1 MTAMATQPD
10 AAPAGPAA
18 PAVRPRYTHR
28 QVLEVLAAL
37 LMALLT
43 SMISTSV
50 VSTALPTIVG
60 EFHAQNRLSWIASA
74 TLLTMTASTPLWG
87 KLSDLFGRKVL
98 FQLSL
103 VIFVVSCA
111 AAGFSQNMT
120 EMIVARAFQGIG
132 AGGLSALTQVILG
145 DIVEPRER
153 GRYSGYLGAAFGVS
167 TVAGPLLGGFL
178 VDGPGWR
185 YCFFISIP
193 LAVVAFIMIQ
203 KILKLPHV
211 ARDAKVDWLGA
222 TFLTAGSALLV
233 GMLSFAGQEFDW
245 NSPWTYGLAGAAL
258 LCLLGAVFAER
269 RAHDPILPPRLFRN
283 RTFVLTATAS
293 LLVGVA
299 MFGGII
305 YLPQYLQIVQGM
317 SPTASGLMTLP
328 MVVAM
333 FLFSIGIGQVIT
345 RTGRWKIFPVIG
357 MLVVSLGMFLLS
369 RLHVD
374 SSHGTIGLYVAVLGA
389 GLGMTMQTLIL
400 AAQNAVQRADMAA
413 TTSGVSYFRS
423 LGGAIGVAAFG
434 AILTNRLADEIV
446 TQAVKAHLNL
456 AGGGFDASSIGS
468 PEAIKHLK
476 PIVRHVVRE
485 AFTGSLHAVFLTA
498 VPVAL
503 AGWLAVLFLKEL
515 PLRSSRH
522 PVETPPAGDAPS
534 SAASGATPASGPADR
549 TAIPASGPDDRTATP
564 ASGPADRTAIP
575 ASGPD
580 DRTGPAGGG
589 TAVLGAA
596 PGEPPSAG
604 AGRGEALSAGAG
616 PGEVA
621 SGGRSPGVAAG
632 GTASPPVRVEL
643 DRIGRDDALVSGLL
657 LAMVA
662 QRMDRPDSAGSPLVP
677 ALAELLPT
685 ATGTAAERAR
695 LAVDQV
701 IRPSALALMQRAHRP
716 ATCPA
721 DPAVDDVPAAGSATG
736 DGVASAWSAGGDGV
750 AGAWSAGGHGAGSAG
765 GDAGAGTGAAG
776 PRAGSAGGHGTA
788 GPAGGARG
796 SVDGRSGSAY
806 GGAAR

>member
-18 PAVRPRYTHR
+18 SAVRPRYSHR
-28 QVLEVLAAL
+28 QILEVLAAL

-103 VIFVVSCA
+103 IIFVVSCA

-193 LAVVAFIMIQ
+193 LAVVAFAMIQ

-245 NSPWTYGLAGAAL
+245 NSPWTYGLSGAAL
-258 LCLLGAVFAER
+258 LCLIGAVFAER
-269 RAHDPILPPRLFRN
+269 QAHDPILPPRLFRN

-328 MVVAM
+328 MVIAM

-345 RTGRWKIFPVIG
+345 RTGRWKVFPVIG

-374 SSHGTIGLYVAVLGA
+374 SSHVTIGLYVAVLGA

-400 AAQNAVQRADMAA
+400 AAQNAVRRADMAA

-434 AILTNRLADEIV
+434 AILTHRLGSELIS
-446 TQAVKAHLNL
+446 QAARAHLRL
-456 AGGGFDASSIGS
+456 AGGGGLDASSIGS
-468 PEAIKHLK
+468 PEAIKHLE
-476 PIVRHVVRE
+476 PIVQHVVRE
-485 AFTGSLHAVFLTA
+485 AFTGSLHSVFLTA

-522 PVETPPAGDAPS
+522 PIETPPADATS
-534 SAASGATPASGPADR
+534 SMPVLAVTD
-549 TAIPASGPDDRTATP
+549 
-564 ASGPADRTAIP
+564 
-575 ASGPD
+575 
-580 DRTGPAGGG
+580 PAGRPGG
-589 TAVLGAA
+589 TG
-596 PGEPPSAG
+596 GG
-604 AGRGEALSAGAG
+604 GALSDRAPA
-616 PGEVA
+616 
-621 SGGRSPGVAAG
+621 
-632 GTASPPVRVEL
+632 PPVRVAT
-643 DRIGRDDALVSGLL
+643 DGIGPDDALVGGLL
-657 LAMVA
+657 LSLVA
-662 QRMDRPDSAGSPLVP
+662 QRMGRPDSADSPLVP
-677 ALAELLPT
+677 ALAGLVPD
-685 ATGTAAERAR
+685 ATGTATERAR

-701 IRPSALALMQRAHRP
+701 IRPSALAQMRRAHEP
-716 ATCPA
+716 GT
-721 DPAVDDVPAAGSATG
+721 
-736 DGVASAWSAGGDGV
+736 
-750 AGAWSAGGHGAGSAG
+750 
-765 GDAGAGTGAAG
+765 GTGAAG
-776 PRAGSAGGHGTA
+776 IGAAAGDAAAGTVGAAAGTSGTA
-788 GPAGGARG
+788 GGGPVGGGAR
-796 SVDGRSGSAY
+796 
-806 GGAAR
+806 

>member
-18 PAVRPRYTHR
+18 TAVRPRYTHR

-193 LAVVAFIMIQ
+193 LAIVAFVMIQ

-211 ARDAKVDWLGA
+211 ARDAKVDWIGA

-233 GMLSFAGQEFDW
+233 GMLSFAGQEFAW
-245 NSPWTYGLAGAAL
+245 NSPWTYGLSGAAL
-258 LCLLGAVFAER
+258 LCLVGAIFAER

-328 MVVAM
+328 MVIAM

-345 RTGRWKIFPVIG
+345 RTGRWKVFPVIG

-374 SSHGTIGLYVAVLGA
+374 SSHVTIGLYVAVLGA

-400 AAQNAVQRADMAA
+400 AAQNAVGRADMAA

-446 TQAVKAHLNL
+446 TQAVKAHLNIT
-456 AGGGFDASSIGS
+456 GGGGLDSSSIGS

-476 PIVRHVVRE
+476 PVVQHVVRE
-485 AFTGSLHAVFLTA
+485 AFTGSLHTVFLTA

-503 AGWLAVLFLKEL
+503 LGWLAVLFLKEL

-522 PVETPPAGDAPS
+522 PVETPPAN
-534 SAASGATPASGPADR
+534 ATPAPAPGSAGALPAAGVG
-549 TAIPASGPDDRTATP
+549 TA
-564 ASGPADRTAIP
+564 
-575 ASGPD
+575 
-580 DRTGPAGGG
+580 PAGAAGCTGG
-589 TAVLGAA
+589 GQPGGAADGAGAA
-596 PGEPPSAG
+596 P
-604 AGRGEALSAGAG
+604 
-616 PGEVA
+616 
-621 SGGRSPGVAAG
+621 
-632 GTASPPVRVEL
+632 VRVAV
-643 DRIGRDDALVSGLL
+643 DGIGRDDALVSGLL
-657 LAMVA
+657 LSLVA
-662 QRMDRPDSAGSPLVP
+662 QRMDRPDSADSHLVP
-677 ALAELLPT
+677 ALAGLVPG
-685 ATGTAAERAR
+685 AAGTAPERAR

-701 IRPSALALMQRAHRP
+701 IRPSALALMQRAHEP
-716 ATCPA
+716 AA
-721 DPAVDDVPAAGSATG
+721 DRSPSAGGAGRGPIGEPVPGNAAGVPAVGGHPTSVTGAPAVPIAGGKPAAGNGGAPIVGGEPVTG
-736 DGVASAWSAGGDGV
+736 GRDAGGP
-750 AGAWSAGGHGAGSAG
+750 
-765 GDAGAGTGAAG
+765 AAG
-776 PRAGSAGGHGTA
+776 RAPTYG
-788 GPAGGARG
+788 AGGAPG
-796 SVDGRSGSAY
+796 GPVDGVGW
-806 GGAAR
+806 GGEAR

>member
-10 AAPAGPAA
+10 AAAS
-18 PAVRPRYTHR
+18 AVRPRYTHR
-28 QVLEVLAAL
+28 QILEVLAAL

-87 KLSDLFGRKVL
+87 KLSDLFGRKLL

-103 VIFVVSCA
+103 VIFVLSCA

-193 LAVVAFIMIQ
+193 LAVVAFAMIQ

-211 ARDAKVDWLGA
+211 ARDAKVDWFGA

-245 NSPWTYGLAGAAL
+245 NSPWTYGLGGAAL
-258 LCLLGAVFAER
+258 LCLIGAVIAER
-269 RAHDPILPPRLFRN
+269 HARDPILPPRLFRN

-293 LLVGVA
+293 LLVGMA

-305 YLPQYLQIVQGM
+305 YLPQYLQLVQGM

-328 MVVAM
+328 MVIAM
-333 FLFSIGIGQVIT
+333 FLFSIGIGRIIT
-345 RTGRWKIFPVIG
+345 RTGRWKVFPVIG
-357 MLVVSLGMFLLS
+357 MLVVSAGMFLLS

-374 SSHGTIGLYVAVLGA
+374 SSHLTIGLYVAVLGA

-400 AAQNAVQRADMAA
+400 AAQNAVQRTDMAA

-434 AILTNRLADEIV
+434 AILTHRLGDEIV
-446 TQAVKAHLNL
+446 KQIAAAHLKL
-456 AGGGFDASSIGS
+456 TGGAGFDASSIGS
-468 PEAIKHLK
+468 PEAIKQLK
-476 PIVRHVVRE
+476 PVFQHVVRA
-485 AFTGSLHAVFLTA
+485 AFTNSLHTVFLTA
-498 VPVAL
+498 VPIAL
-503 AGWLAVLFLKEL
+503 VGWLAVLFLKEL

-522 PVETPPAGDAPS
+522 PVETPAPATD
-534 SAASGATPASGPADR
+534 
-549 TAIPASGPDDRTATP
+549 
-564 ASGPADRTAIP
+564 
-575 ASGPD
+575 
-580 DRTGPAGGG
+580 
-589 TAVLGAA
+589 AA
-596 PGEPPSAG
+596 PAPAP
-604 AGRGEALSAGAG
+604 RLALDG
-616 PGEVA
+616 
-621 SGGRSPGVAAG
+621 
-632 GTASPPVRVEL
+632 
-643 DRIGRDDALVSGLL
+643 IGRDDALVSGLL
-657 LAMVA
+657 LSMVA
-662 QRMDRPDSAGSPLVP
+662 QRVDRLDGAASPLVP
-677 ALAELLPT
+677 ALAGLVPD
-685 ATGTAAERAR
+685 ASGTETERAR
-695 LAVDQV
+695 FAVDQV
-701 IRPSALALMQRAHRP
+701 IRPSALALIQRAHEP
-716 ATCPA
+716 E
-721 DPAVDDVPAAGSATG
+721 S
-736 DGVASAWSAGGDGV
+736 
-750 AGAWSAGGHGAGSAG
+750 
-765 GDAGAGTGAAG
+765 
-776 PRAGSAGGHGTA
+776 GTA
-788 GPAGGARG
+788 GGGEAR
-796 SVDGRSGSAY
+796 
-806 GGAAR
+806 